1 MGREGKA
8 GKRERKKHYL
18 DYSLLLIVFFL
29 LCFGL
34 VVLYSTSAYNGQVKF
49 GDPGYYLKKQLL
61 ADVLGLADN
70 SRQENNNRQLRRL

>member
-49 GDPGYYLKKQLL
+49 GDP
-61 ADVLGLADN
+61 ATAW
-70 SRQENNNRQLRRL
+70 LRLPHHR